1 MNYRSLLLPMV
12 IAGLLLPVCVTAAA
26 DAPVKCLQMNELE
39 VCLLTVKVPGT
50 EGNHSQGTSGKFN
63 SGTQKCTRPGGS
75 EVACTSDA
83 GSWHAGRLCY
93 ARPETPAPPLSD
105 AVWGGHTDGVVMRCT
120 SAGNV
125 VANYWQPSAAAAVVP
140 DPARLARTAVSTMEL
155 RPIQLGTFP
164 RTVQQAPNDLGYV
177 GWNMWLWADAPSE
190 NTWGPITRS
199 ASEAGYTVTATAT
212 VAKVVWEMGDG
223 RSVTCGRGTPWRGT
237 LSRNE
242 RSPDCGYMYE
252 RDGEYTISA
261 TTYWNIE
268 WTGIGSSGTIELEL
282 TRSEDIRVAEVQVVN
297 IAVEHE

>member
-1 MNYRSLLLPMV
+1 
-12 IAGLLLPVCVTAAA
+12 
-26 DAPVKCLQMNELE
+26 
-39 VCLLTVKVPGT
+39 
-50 EGNHSQGTSGKFN
+50 
-63 SGTQKCTRPGGS
+63 
-75 EVACTSDA
+75 
-83 GSWHAGRLCY
+83 
-93 ARPETPAPPLSD
+93 
-105 AVWGGHTDGVVMRCT
+105 MRCT

-125 VANYWQPSAAAAVVP
+125 VSNYWQPSAAAAVVP